1 MRTLNK
7 SQAIVIAVIVFV
19 CLHYSLTLGS
29 NYLAN
34 SSVNFP
40 TLLPWLNLIAYI
52 LYVLSGFV
60 ASFLSKHKFV
70 IVSLLA
76 GLISAASAIL
86 IFGVGGEVFG
96 VFVTLASGLVL
107 GGVGGGLSF
116 LLKRK
121 SANAL

>member
-7 SQAIVIAVIVFV
+7 SQAIVIAVIVFM

-34 SSVNFP
+34 SPVNFP

-60 ASFLSKHKFV
+60 ASVLSKHKFV

-76 GLISAASAIL
+76 GFISAASAIL

-116 LLKRK
+116 LLNRK
-121 SANAL
+121 ATNAL

>member
-7 SQAIVIAVIVFV
+7 SQAIVIAVIVFM

-60 ASFLSKHKFV
+60 ASVLSKHKFV

-76 GLISAASAIL
+76 GFISAASAIL

-116 LLKRK
+116 LLNRK
-121 SANAL
+121 ATNAL

>member
-40 TLLPWLNLIAYI
+40 TLLPLLNLIAYI

-116 LLKRK
+116 LLNRK
-121 SANAL
+121 APNAL